1 MDLAKDS
8 ENLKYAANTERNSE
22 GSCVNLCNTD
32 DAESLQPMS
41 YKEKGKE
48 KRSKSKVKD
57 TTLKSL
63 QPLSGSNN
71 LSLIN
76 DLLRTKS
83 ERRRQKL
90 MGLRAILEDLLAP
103 KDGSGLPSG
112 IMSFDREMQCFYLYF
127 FAFFLKVKGVEC
139 QALFL
144 CDVKGRPSCL
154 KNLNFRFCFN
164 QLTYYTEYK

>member
-1 MDLAKDS
+1 MTADSKSVVRWSRGLNFPLFKSFRVRERQSPFRLMLLFQTMDLAKDS
-8 ENLKYAANTERNSE
+8 ENLEYDANTERNSE

-32 DAESLQPMS
+32 DAESLQQMS
-41 YKEKGKE
+41 YKEKRKE

-57 TTLKSL
+57 ATLKSL

-71 LSLIN
+71 LILIN

-112 IMSFDREMQCFYLYF
+112 IMSFDR
-127 FAFFLKVKGVEC
+127 
-139 QALFL
+139 
-144 CDVKGRPSCL
+144 
-154 KNLNFRFCFN
+154 
-164 QLTYYTEYK
+164 

>member
-1 MDLAKDS
+1 MCHDSVPWAKIPAVLNKSFRVRERQSPFNAAAFKTMDSAKDS
-8 ENLKYAANTERNSE
+8 ENLEYDANTDRNSK
-22 GSCVNLCNTD
+22 GSCVNLCSTD
-32 DAESLQPMS
+32 HAESLQPMS
-41 YKEKGKE
+41 YKEKRKE

-63 QPLSGSNN
+63 QPLSGSDN

-103 KDGSGLPSG
+103 KDGGGLPSG
-112 IMSFDREMQCFYLYF
+112 IMSFER
-127 FAFFLKVKGVEC
+127 
-139 QALFL
+139 
-144 CDVKGRPSCL
+144 
-154 KNLNFRFCFN
+154 
-164 QLTYYTEYK
+164 